1 MSESYKEFSNMFSR
15 LFKKTTLLVSDPN
28 RVETPAEEHVGINK
42 TMERVDLFLG
52 HTVTDSSGSETQD
65 DDTRTKYISD
75 DTRYFQESFVD
86 TDESPCG
93 SYVDITEPKHFD
105 PMDVETNSDTI
116 ATFIRLPLPM
126 SLLSVPG
133 ISMVEI
139 KMFEKNGVHNT
150 HQLIGHFLLLRDNT
164 TSSVKLA
171 DKFYDWLG
179 EVGVHKNRATIT
191 ASVAEKIGTW
201 IPGFYDTNVYT
212 SW

>member
-1 MSESYKEFSNMFSR
+1 MFSW
-15 LFKKTTLLVSDPN
+15 LFKKTNLLASNPN
-28 RVETPAEEHVGINK
+28 REVTPIEEFVNTNK
-42 TMERVDLFLG
+42 ATERVDLFLG

-65 DDTRTKYISD
+65 DDIRTKYISD
-75 DTRYFQESFVD
+75 DTKYFQESFVD

-93 SYVDITEPKHFD
+93 SYIDITEPKYFD
-105 PMDVETNSDTI
+105 PRDVDTNNETI
-116 ATFIRLPLPM
+116 ATFIRVPLPM

-133 ISMVEI
+133 ISVVEI
-139 KMFEKNGVHNT
+139 KMFEKNGIHNT

-164 TSSVKLA
+164 TSPVKLA

>member
-1 MSESYKEFSNMFSR
+1 MFSW
-15 LFKKTTLLVSDPN
+15 LFKTTSLLASNPN
-28 RVETPAEEHVGINK
+28 RGVTPIEEFVNTNK
-42 TMERVDLFLG
+42 ATERVDLFLG

-65 DDTRTKYISD
+65 DDIRTKYISD
-75 DTRYFQESFVD
+75 DTKYFQESFVD

-93 SYVDITEPKHFD
+93 SYIDITEPKHFD
-105 PMDVETNSDTI
+105 PRDVDANNETI

-133 ISMVEI
+133 ISVMEI
-139 KMFEKNGVHNT
+139 KMFEKNGIHNT
-150 HQLIGHFLLLRDNT
+150 HQLIGHFLLLKDNT
-164 TSSVKLA
+164 TPPVKLA